1 MDTTNKRFIPQ
12 QAKKSKPCFFCKEV
26 WGEGA
31 DIYLMRDTQKDGF
44 ELVCK
49 KCGDKFSK
57 RSNLLDLFEELEN
70 NISRIKQAI
79 KEITNGN
86 N

>member
-1 MDTTNKRFIPQ
+1 MNLENKRFIPQ

-26 WGEGA
+26 WAEGA

-44 ELVCK
+44 ELVCRN
-49 KCGDKFSK
+49 CGDKFNKGTS
-57 RSNLLDLFEELEN
+57 LLDLFEELEH
-70 NISRIKQAI
+70 NIVRIKQAI
-79 KEITNGN
+79 KDITNGN